1 MRSAIFGAPSPAGSV
16 RVYRASNRH
25 LDPAV
30 AVFFVNGL

>member
-1 MRSAIFGAPSPAGSV
+1 MRSAIFDAPSPAGSA